1 MTKTSKKRAVW
12 STLVRLL
19 VTAIEAGLLITAIWA
34 QIPSQT
40 PPASGAVSGRIRRIT
55 LEQVKQSANPSANP
69 LARLGQLSVEAAK
82 QHRLGVQADY
92 FPQFGAFAANV
103 HYTDFLGDILAVRR
117 PLQGSTLQLAVPL
130 LSQNQTIA
138 ALTFTQPI
146 TPLFTVRQAVRIA
159 RADERIAMAK
169 AGVPVSWN
177 AGEKELEEV
186 YFRLL
191 IAQRRLRTG
200 ELKIRDNDSL
210 TLYAGTSI
218 ELARWPG
225 QERPL

>member
-34 QIPSQT
+34 KIPSQT

-138 ALTFTQPI
+138 AFTFTQPI

-169 AGVPVSWN
+169 A
-177 AGEKELEEV
+177 
-186 YFRLL
+186 
-191 IAQRRLRTG
+191 
-200 ELKIRDNDSL
+200 
-210 TLYAGTSI
+210 
-218 ELARWPG
+218 
-225 QERPL
+225 